1 MGQSSEDCFTVFFV
15 SFVLLC
21 LFCIFLICLF
31 FYMTKFLSG
40 GFLLVQKWQWAT
52 SSFCL
57 FLYILVSISFLQNT
71 QRAPDTRWGSIDGH
85 RGVLQI
91 FCVFFF

>member
-1 MGQSSEDCFTVFFV
+1 MP
-15 SFVLLC
+15 VLYFSNLP
-21 LFCIFLICLF
+21 F
-31 FYMTKFLSG
+31 FYMTKFLSR

-52 SSFCL
+52 SSFCF
-57 FLYILVSISFLQNT
+57 FLYILVSIVFLQNT

-85 RGVLQI
+85 RGVLET